1 MALRQPQ
8 SMDECVYF
16 TNRADK
22 QGNKIKCWVFRELC
36 PQCKEGLMGKPRDPK
51 TGKPKIRAEE
61 YACQKCQFTMEKE
74 AYEDTLTA
82 NIEYVCSCS
91 NNGEIQASFKRKK
104 VQRVDEESQKKVT
117 VDAIR
122 FQCQKCGKNIDVTKK
137 MK

>member
-16 TNRADK
+16 TIRADE
-22 QGNKIKCWVFRELC
+22 QGNKIKAWVFREQC
-36 PQCKEGLMGKPRDPK
+36 PQCKEGIMGKPRDPK

-61 YACQKCQFTMEKE
+61 YVCPKCNYTLEKE

-82 NIEYVCSCS
+82 NIEYTCSCAQS
-91 NNGEIQASFKRKK
+91 GGVQMPFKRKK
-104 VQRVDEESQKKVT
+104 VQRFDEESQKKVT
-117 VDAIR
+117 VDSIR
-122 FQCQKCGKNIDVTKK
+122 FQCQGCGKNIDVTKK